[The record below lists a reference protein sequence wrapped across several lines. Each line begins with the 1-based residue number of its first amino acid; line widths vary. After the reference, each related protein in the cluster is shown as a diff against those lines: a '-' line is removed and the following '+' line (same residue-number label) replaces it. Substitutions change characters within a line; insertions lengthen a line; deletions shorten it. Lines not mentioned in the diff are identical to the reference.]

1 MNIHELNS
9 RSAAFTQS
17 ILQKA
22 KTEQPQ
28 EEEVEEVTTSLTDT
42 NQTFDLDKIPKK
54 NEISY

>member
-1 MNIHELNS
+1 MNVHELNR

-17 ILQKA
+17 ILQQAQAQK
-22 KTEQPQ
+22 Q

-42 NQTFDLDKIPKK
+42 TQTFDLDKIQKK

>member
-1 MNIHELNS
+1 MNIHELNN

-17 ILQKA
+17 ILQKV
-22 KTEQPQ
+22 KIEQPQ
-28 EEEVEEVTTSLTDT
+28 EEVEEVTTSLTDT